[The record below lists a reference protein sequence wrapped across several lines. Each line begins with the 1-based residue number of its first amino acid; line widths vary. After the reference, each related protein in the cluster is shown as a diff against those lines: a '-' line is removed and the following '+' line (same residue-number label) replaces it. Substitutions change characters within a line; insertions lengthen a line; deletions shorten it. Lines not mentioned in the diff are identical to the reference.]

1 MFDKYNRTDDN
12 HVEFT
17 RINYVVGGTVPVLE
31 ERNGIITVDTLDYE
45 ETYYDD
51 WLRHR

>member
-1 MFDKYNRTDDN
+1 MYDRKIFRK
-12 HVEFT
+12 HIKFL

-31 ERNGIITVDTLDYE
+31 ERKGLIDIDTLDYE

-51 WLRHR
+51 WSRHR